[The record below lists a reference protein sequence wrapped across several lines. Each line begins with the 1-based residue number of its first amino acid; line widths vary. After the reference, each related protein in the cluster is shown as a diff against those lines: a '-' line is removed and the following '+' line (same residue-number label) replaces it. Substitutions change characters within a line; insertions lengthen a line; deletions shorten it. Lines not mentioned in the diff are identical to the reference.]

1 MKLLT
6 FKNKF
11 TLEQWDKLQDKK
23 DLYAAFTPKY
33 SHEETELREF
43 LQTAKNFSIYY
54 KDAEFK
60 EVAAKLKKAAE
71 PLLPILKDI
80 EKHLPETVACISIG
94 NIGYGSSKQATKD
107 LINKL
112 ELDGRDGRGLPV
124 LVGIIRQALSYDAEE
139 NLIKHFETGDDIPRA
154 RAAFRAY
161 NRYLAFKEN
170 DARQL
175 EEFKNT
181 PEYKK
186 QLLEIKLGLRSA
198 INPEE

>member
-1 MKLLT
+1 MELLR

-11 TLEQWDKLQDKK
+11 TSEQWDKLQDKK

-33 SHEETELREF
+33 SHEETELAEF
-43 LQTAKNFSIYY
+43 LQTANKFSIYY
-54 KDAEFK
+54 QDAEFK

-80 EKHLPETVACISIG
+80 EKHLPETVARINIRDVG
-94 NIGYGSSKQATKD
+94 NSSSKQAAKD
-107 LINKL
+107 LIEEL

-139 NLIKHFETGDDIPRA
+139 NLIKHIETGDDIPRA

-161 NRYLAFKEN
+161 KRYLAFKED
-170 DARQL
+170 DARRL
-175 EEFKNT
+175 EAFKNT

>member
-11 TLEQWDKLQDKK
+11 TLEQWDGLKDKK
-23 DLYAAFTPKY
+23 DLYAVFTPKD
-33 SHEETELREF
+33 SQEETELARFKQAAEN
-43 LQTAKNFSIYY
+43 LSIYY
-54 KDAEFK
+54 KNEEFK

-71 PLLPILKDI
+71 PLLPVLKDI
-80 EKHLPETVACISIG
+80 EKHLPERVGRIAIRDIG
-94 NIGYGSSKQATKD
+94 NSSCKQAAKD
-107 LINKL
+107 LINGF
-112 ELDGRDGRGLPV
+112 ELDERGLPV
-124 LVGIIRQALSYDAEE
+124 LVGIILQALSYDAEE
-139 NLIKHFETGDDIPRA
+139 NLIKHIETGNDIPRA

-161 NRYLAFKEN
+161 KRYVAFKEN

-175 EEFKNT
+175 EAFKNT

-186 QLLEIKLGLRSA
+186 QLMEIKLGLRSE